1 VKKIKDFLLEAKPKD
16 ETLPQIY
23 CDMDMVLVD
32 FIGGANKALADAGE
46 TAKFADKG
54 QHNEKDKKWEIL
66 KGVDKFWAKLRPM
79 PDAMA
84 LWKFIGKYNPYIL
97 STPSK
102 RMPTSKP
109 EKKEWL
115 KKNLGMK
122 NIKGVHLVPRED
134 KQKWAVTNGTPNILI
149 DDYIKNINEWEA
161 KGGIGVHH
169 TTSSST
175 IQKLKELGFK

>member
-1 VKKIKDFLLEAKPKD
+1 MKSVSDFLKEAEGD
-16 ETLPQIY
+16 NGLPQIY
-23 CDMDMVLVD
+23 CDMDMVLVN
-32 FIGGANKALADAGE
+32 FIDGANKALADAGE
-46 TAKFADKG
+46 TAEFTDKG
-54 QHNEKDKKWEIL
+54 QHNHKDKKWEIL
-66 KGVDKFWAKLRPM
+66 KGVDKFWAKLKPM

-84 LWKFIGKYNPYIL
+84 LWKFIKKFNPYIL

-134 KQKWAVTNGTPNILI
+134 KQKWAKTNGTPNILI
-149 DDYIKNINEWEA
+149 DDYIKNIREWEA
-161 KGGIGVHH
+161 AGGIGVHH
-169 TTSSST
+169 TSASAT
-175 IQKLKELGFK
+175 IAKLKKLGFK

>member
-1 VKKIKDFLLEAKPKD
+1 MKRVSDFLKEAEGEKG
-16 ETLPQIY
+16 LPQIY
-23 CDMDMVLVD
+23 CDMDMVLVNFVD
-32 FIGGANKALADAGE
+32 GANRALADAGE
-46 TAKFADKG
+46 TAKFTDKG
-54 QHNEKDKKWEIL
+54 QHNHKDKKWEIL
-66 KGVDKFWAKLRPM
+66 KGVDKFWAKLKPM
-79 PDAMA
+79 PDAMT
-84 LWKFIGKYNPYIL
+84 LWRFIAKYNPYIL

-134 KQKWAVTNGTPNILI
+134 KQKWAKTNGTPNILI

-161 KGGIGVHH
+161 AGGIGVHH
-169 TTSSST
+169 TSASNT
-175 IQKLKELGFK
+175 ISKLKELGFK